1 MNELADLKGIGPKIV
16 QKLNN
21 LGIYNIKDML
31 EYYPRTYVDKSKLS
45 HICDAREGESIAFK
59 GIISNIT
66 SKKLTYGRKLYI
78 ITADI
83 KDETGQICIT
93 WYNQPYL
100 KNVLKE
106 NTKLYLYGK
115 VEKKGFFYN
124 ISNPEF
130 SYNEKDFFTIQ
141 PVYSKNSEI
150 NQFEIRRAVKA
161 SLENS
166 DKLINDPFPEY
177 LKKRYDLCNKEY
189 AVKNIHFPDSDSD
202 FFYARK
208 RLVFEEFFLM
218 QLALFTLKNRI
229 SKKKSPIQIEKYDLS
244 DSFTKTLPFT
254 LTSDQVKSIEEIK
267 KDFKSGYPMHRL
279 LQGDV
284 GSGKTVVALYAVM
297 CIFQN
302 GYQSAFMAP
311 TEILA
316 LQHYYT
322 ALSLLGKFGVNIVLL
337 TGHMKKHEK
346 EEILH
351 KIENHEAD
359 LVIGTHA
366 IFQEDVVFKK
376 LALCITDE
384 QHRFGVQQRSLFSAK
399 SVMPHLLVMSA
410 TPIPRTLALIL
421 YGDLDISTIKELPEN
436 RKKVLTYS
444 VDESYRTRINEFIL
458 KIVSKK
464 EQAFIVCPSIYE
476 NEVLDITNVISKYQ
490 QIQSDIPSLRIAML
504 HGEMKKN
511 EKNEILKKYKNN
523 EISVL
528 VTTSIIE
535 VGIDIPNATLMIIE
549 DAQQFGLSQLHQLRG
564 RVGRSDKQSYC
575 VLFNQSKSDIAR
587 KRLDV
592 LVKSNDG
599 FYISEQ
605 DLILR
610 GPGDF
615 FGTKQ
620 HGLPEFKIA
629 NIYDDMDILK
639 LAQKAVKEEIRD
651 NNVYRQL
658 LGNGLDYLSKA
669 NL

>member
-1 MNELADLKGIGPKIV
+1 
-16 QKLNN
+16 
-21 LGIYNIKDML
+21 
-31 EYYPRTYVDKSKLS
+31 
-45 HICDAREGESIAFK
+45 
-59 GIISNIT
+59 
-66 SKKLTYGRKLYI
+66 
-78 ITADI
+78 
-83 KDETGQICIT
+83 
-93 WYNQPYL
+93 
-100 KNVLKE
+100 
-106 NTKLYLYGK
+106 
-115 VEKKGFFYN
+115 
-124 ISNPEF
+124 
-130 SYNEKDFFTIQ
+130 
-141 PVYSKNSEI
+141 
-150 NQFEIRRAVKA
+150 
-161 SLENS
+161 
-166 DKLINDPFPEY
+166 
-177 LKKRYDLCNKEY
+177 
-189 AVKNIHFPDSDSD
+189 
-202 FFYARK
+202 
-208 RLVFEEFFLM
+208 
-218 QLALFTLKNRI
+218 
-229 SKKKSPIQIEKYDLS
+229 
-244 DSFTKTLPFT
+244 
-254 LTSDQVKSIEEIK
+254 
-267 KDFKSGYPMHRL
+267 MHRL

-284 GSGKTVVALYAVM
+284 GSGKTVIALYAVM

-322 ALSLLGKFGVNIVLL
+322 ALSLLDKFGIKIVLL

-351 KIENHEAD
+351 KIENHETD

-366 IFQEDVVFKK
+366 IFQDVCIYP
-376 LALCITDE
+376 ALCITDE
-384 QHRFGVQQRSLFSAK
+384 HTDSEFNREHFFK

-458 KIVSKK
+458 KIVSKQ
-464 EQAFIVCPSIYE
+464 EQVFIVCPSIYE
-476 NEVLDITNVISKYQ
+476 NDVLDITNVISKYQ
-490 QIQSDIPSLRIAML
+490 QIQSDIPSLKVAML

-511 EKNEILKKYKNN
+511 EKNEILKKYKNK

-575 VLFNQSKSDIAR
+575 VLFNQSKSDISK

-639 LAQKAVKEEIRD
+639 LAQKAVNEEIRD